1 MIRETKEEFAERI
14 SKAER
19 CSYGWMMNQFEEFFN
34 SNICIPK
41 GTNRHP
47 NADIWHEWAETP
59 SKQIEVKGTAGIW
72 YNPFAAVVLDARIKQ
87 QEPIYEYKAC
97 IYFKDGSYEYTDRY
111 FTVEEY
117 LEFGFPKTCAL
128 ATTTKRERK

>member
-1 MIRETKEEFAERI
+1 MTRETKEEFAKRM
-14 SKAER
+14 SNAER
-19 CSYGWMMNQFEEFFN
+19 CSYDWMMNQFEEFFN

-72 YNPFAAVVLDARIKQ
+72 YNPLASVVLDTRIKQ
-87 QEPIYEYKAC
+87 QEPIYEYKVMMV
-97 IYFKDGSYEYTDRY
+97 YSDGTSENTEKY
-111 FTVEEY
+111 FTQEEFND
-117 LEFGFPKTCAL
+117 FGFPKNCTLGAH
-128 ATTTKRERK
+128 TKRIRQ